1 MVGDGTPP
9 RWRKSTFSG
18 PVGDC
23 LEWLAVE
30 DNVYVRDSKQS
41 SDAILVF
48 TRAEWLV
55 FVVEIKSLQFLPA
68 Y

>member
-1 MVGDGTPP
+1 MIGDGTPP

-23 LEWLAVE
+23 VEWLAVE
-30 DNVYVRDSKQS
+30 HNVYVRDSKQS
-41 SDAILVF
+41 CGAVLVF

-55 FVVEIKSLQFLPA
+55 FIARIKSLSGGLV